1 MQIKGKVVQVLAP
14 QKINTKKGE
23 ITKQAIIF
31 TPNPD
36 DNYSDQLL
44 IESIKWAFAGVQA
57 GEELTIEY
65 NSRVTEYNGRH
76 FMNLSAWKVEREK
89 WLPDNEEVDDWLP
102 FK

>member
-44 IESIKWAFAGVQA
+44 IESIK
-57 GEELTIEY
+57 
-65 NSRVTEYNGRH
+65 
-76 FMNLSAWKVEREK
+76 
-89 WLPDNEEVDDWLP
+89 
-102 FK
+102 

>member
-23 ITKQAIIF
+23 ITKQSIIF

-44 IESIKWAFAGVQA
+44 IESIK
-57 GEELTIEY
+57 
-65 NSRVTEYNGRH
+65 
-76 FMNLSAWKVEREK
+76 
-89 WLPDNEEVDDWLP
+89 
-102 FK
+102 